1 MVFSSFVFIY
11 FFLPLLLAGY
21 YLVPAKLKNIVLL
34 AASLGFYFWGAPYVV
49 FLLIVLSLSDIVISN
64 QFHTSHKKIWLILGV
79 GLNLLALGYFKYA
92 NFFVEQFN
100 ALIGLVNTK
109 PISWTAIVL
118 PAGISFFTFEKIS
131 YLVDVYTG
139 KVRPAR
145 KITDYILFVS
155 LFPHLIA
162 GPILKYHDLADQIA
176 ARTHTLDKFFRGWT
190 RFALGLSK
198 KVLVADEMGRVAD
211 NIFKMSGEDLT
222 TPYAWLGIIAYAF
235 QIYFDFSGYSDMAI
249 GLARMF
255 GFDFIENFNLPYTAR
270 SITDFWKRWHI
281 SLTNWMREYLY
292 FPLGGNRRGEATTYR
307 NLVIVFF
314 VSGLW
319 HGASWNFILWGLY
332 HGFWLVIERLW
343 LLAKLERLP
352 RALSTTTTFILV
364 VLGWVL
370 FRAKDIPAALSLY
383 GSLFDLS
390 NIRFHLP
397 STLLMDVIHSRG
409 ITVFIV
415 AAVFSFAPTSTHV
428 QRWCSSVMKK
438 IPGVLQQCIVGALA
452 LIGVILSTTAI
463 ADGTF
468 SPFLYFRF

>member
-11 FFLPLLLAGY
+11 LFLPLLLAGY
-21 YLVPAKLKNIVLL
+21 YVVPTALKNLVLL
-34 AASLGFYFWGAPYVV
+34 LASLLFYFWGAPYVV
-49 FLLIVLSLSDIVISN
+49 FLLLVLSLSDIVISN
-64 QFHTSHKKIWLILGV
+64 QFGRESKKWWLSLGIL
-79 GLNLLALGYFKYA
+79 LNLSALAYFKYA
-92 NFFVEQFN
+92 NFFVDQCN
-100 ALIGLVNTK
+100 AVLMGLGFST
-109 PISWTAIVL
+109 ITWIDIVL

-139 KVRPAR
+139 KAKPA
-145 KITDYILFVS
+145 KKVADYVLFVS

-162 GPILKYHDLADQIA
+162 GPILKYHDLADQIV
-176 ARTHTLDKFFRGWT
+176 ARTHSFEKFFKGWT

-211 NIFKMSGEDLT
+211 NIFRLSSQDLT

-255 GFDFIENFNLPYTAR
+255 GFNFIENFNHPYTAT

-292 FPLGGNRRGEATTYR
+292 FPLGGNLLGELKTYR
-307 NLVIVFF
+307 NLVTVFF

-319 HGASWNFILWGLY
+319 HGASWNFVLWGLY
-332 HGFWLVIERLW
+332 HGFWLVIERVW
-343 LLAKLERLP
+343 LLSRLERLP
-352 RALSTTTTFILV
+352 RFLSTAFAFVV
-364 VLGWVL
+364 VLMGWVL
-370 FRAKDIPAALSLY
+370 FRSKDLPSAIAMY
-383 GSLFDLS
+383 GSLFDPSKLS
-390 NIRFHLP
+390 IHLP
-397 STLLMDVIHSRG
+397 STLLMDIIHSRG
-409 ITVFIV
+409 QVIFVV
-415 AAVFSFAPTSTHV
+415 AVLCSFVPASV
-428 QRWCSSVMKK
+428 IYQRWSSALMLK
-438 IPGVLQQCIVGALA
+438 ISPSIKTVCVGIFSL
-452 LIGVILSTTAI
+452 LGMLLSTMAI